1 MQGDAREHYVSY
13 DGNITL
19 SIGVPLI
26 GYERANLDY
35 SWSVLFVA
43 PLCVSLGIR

>member
-1 MQGDAREHYVSY
+1 MLVNITCPIGGS
-13 DGNITL
+13 ITL

-35 SWSVLFVA
+35 SWSVLSVA